1 MATTLTRLTN
11 IGDYYTSANLD
22 EVTGAV
28 VTNGLVAYL
37 DAGNPASYR
46 GTGTNITDLSNI
58 NVNATLN
65 GNVSWVNSGTAS
77 YFNFPV
83 AGDLNYITS
92 NISQAYR
99 DITIVFQPDFTLSTG
114 AQLSGL
120 IAINTNTSTYDKSL
134 RLRNVNG
141 VGPWYITGNV
151 DANDWNSTTT
161 NTSSYYLNGTSTGIL
176 STTTNVPVSSGWNV
190 LGVTE
195 TNMAYFPNTFPYV
208 IGASGYPG
216 RGFQGKIAAVL
227 LYNRPLT
234 QAEQFQNYNYFAGRY
249 GLTPIAKPA
258 SKSITT
264 SAVFFNQ
271 LDELASTEN
280 TASVVTSGL
289 QLNLD
294 ASIGYPGTGNKW
306 FDISGNNSTATL
318 FSNAGGYPNTAGLS
332 YDARYKG
339 SIYFPA
345 TTSSYIQFY
354 APNMGNTA
362 TVEMWANLGTNYAG
376 GMIMGW
382 NGYDVWCSGGAIG
395 FNTNNSDQYGIT
407 STQVQNL
414 NLVGNWKQ
422 YVFVMNSATSLTLTN
437 AIYINGVN
445 QALTAISANPESPGA
460 RNFNG
465 GNGAI
470 GSYLSNGGTG
480 FNENMYNAVFRV
492 YNRQLSQTEIT
503 QNYNAIAPRFKLP
516 TVGIPVVGLKE
527 SATAVIPAGVFDE
540 VSGIVNSNGLAI
552 NLDATN
558 YNSYNGT
565 GTVWHN
571 LASLGVDTAM
581 VTAGGG
587 IPWSNTYTGA
597 FLINGTTSTGYF
609 PVYAASQ
616 GSLGSTATVELWAN
630 IQAFSGGM
638 LFGWQGYNI
647 WTNSGAMGYNTFASD
662 QYGISAAQVTSLGLL
677 NNWKHYVFVMNT
689 SSYLTNQIWV
699 NGVSQTLSQISGT
712 LNAGSCNFNPPY
724 IQIPGNYSSI
734 NYLMPLNLGLF
745 RVYNRGLSPAE
756 IVDNFNSK
764 RSIYGV

>member
-1 MATTLTRLTN
+1 MATTITRLTN
-11 IGDYYTSANLD
+11 VGDYYTSAYYD
-22 EVTGAV
+22 EVNGPV
-28 VTNGLVAYL
+28 VSNGLVLQL
-37 DAGNPASYR
+37 DAGISSSYNQSN
-46 GTGTNITDLSNI
+46 TSTWLDLSNNQNNLRLVNNFAAYDTAGEAI
-58 NVNATLN
+58 NFNNTAYATTSSNLLN
-65 GNVSWVNSGTAS
+65 GLVSSSTEFSVSLWFRYNNTAS
-77 YFNFPV
+77 YTAIFEKQAGVGGGIPRMDIGYGANVFYWTGWYQPTGVVHDLALTTPITAGTWYHTVLTCTGSTKTVYINGVSVGSAAVATSWPDATQPLGVGGYNRKMDGRVAAAQIYNRALTLTEVQQLYNATAPRFGYAKLAVNPV
-83 AGDLNYITS
+83 A
-92 NISQAYR
+92 
-99 DITIVFQPDFTLSTG
+99 
-114 AQLSGL
+114 
-120 IAINTNTSTYDKSL
+120 
-134 RLRNVNG
+134 
-141 VGPWYITGNV
+141 
-151 DANDWNSTTT
+151 
-161 NTSSYYLNGTSTGIL
+161 
-176 STTTNVPVSSGWNV
+176 
-190 LGVTE
+190 
-195 TNMAYFPNTFPYV
+195 
-208 IGASGYPG
+208 AS
-216 RGFQGKIAAVL
+216 R
-227 LYNRPLT
+227 
-234 QAEQFQNYNYFAGRY
+234 
-249 GLTPIAKPA
+249 
-258 SKSITT
+258 ITT
-264 SAVFFNQ
+264 ASVALNQ

-280 TASVVTSGL
+280 TASVVTNGL

-306 FDISGNNSTATL
+306 FDVSGNNSTATL

-362 TVEMWANLGTNYAG
+362 TVEMWANLGPNYSAG
-376 GMIMGW
+376 MMMGW

-407 STQVQNL
+407 STQAQNL

-445 QALTAISANPESPGA
+445 QALSAINANPEAPGA

-662 QYGISAAQVTSLGLL
+662 QYGISSAQVTSLGLL

-724 IQIPGNYSSI
+724 IQIPGSYSSI

-745 RVYNRGLSPAE
+745 RVYNRGLTPAE

-764 RSIYGV
+764 RATYGV